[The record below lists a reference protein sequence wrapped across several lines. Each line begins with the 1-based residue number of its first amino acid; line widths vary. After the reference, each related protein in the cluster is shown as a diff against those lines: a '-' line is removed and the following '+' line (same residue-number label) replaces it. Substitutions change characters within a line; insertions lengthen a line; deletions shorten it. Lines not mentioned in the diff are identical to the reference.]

1 VTARYDD
8 GAVATFHRGWGW
20 NAAGLALVAA
30 ATTRRQR
37 NQPEGTM
44 MSSGQTLP
52 SDGPDRVLPGQQD
65 QHRQL
70 RRALAALALPAFF
83 VIGFVL
89 CYTSALQ
96 APVPHGVPVA
106 VAGPAA
112 QTARLRDGLARAVG
126 PAFDVR
132 AVPAPAAAAREVRD
146 QDLDGAYVPA
156 ARPGG
161 TATVIVA
168 AAAGD
173 SVTSAVE
180 SLFRAVAAKQGAPLA
195 VRDVRPLPAGD
206 ASGLSLFFFMVACTL
221 GGFLAVTATGLAAP
235 ALRPRYRW
243 PLFLA
248 VVVAAPVL
256 AYLLAG
262 PGLGAIGGQPGA
274 VVALLGAGALYVLA
288 ITMITRGLQLI
299 LGVIGTLFAG
309 LTVFVLLGFPS
320 SGDSIQGPMLP
331 AFWHVL
337 NRFWIGASA
346 SDAFRGIVY
355 FGGQGAGT
363 GVLKLL
369 GWLAVGVVLL
379 ALGWF
384 KRQRGRQE
392 VTPAGTDAAEEPER
406 SPANS

>member
-1 VTARYDD
+1 
-8 GAVATFHRGWGW
+8 
-20 NAAGLALVAA
+20 
-30 ATTRRQR
+30 
-37 NQPEGTM
+37 
-44 MSSGQTLP
+44 MSSISIIGLGT
-52 SDGPDRVLPGQQD
+52 RVLPARPD
-65 QHRQL
+65 QRRQL
-70 RRALAALALPAFF
+70 RLALAALALPAFF
-83 VIGFVL
+83 VTGFTL

-96 APVPHGVPVA
+96 APAPHGVPVA

-112 QTARLRDGLARAVG
+112 QTARLRDGLARAAG
-126 PAFDVR
+126 PAFDVQ
-132 AVPAPAAAAREVRD
+132 AAPAPAAAAREVRG

-156 ARPGG
+156 AQPGG

-168 AAAGD
+168 AASGNA
-173 SVTSAVE
+173 VTSAVE
-180 SLFRAVAAKQGAPLA
+180 SLFRAVAARQGASLA

-206 ASGLSLFFFMVACTL
+206 TGGLSLFFFMIACTL

-243 PLFLA
+243 PLFGA
-248 VVVAAPVL
+248 VAITTPVL

-262 PGLGAIGGQPGA
+262 PDLGAIGEPAGA
-274 VVALLGAGALYVLA
+274 VVALLGTGALYVLI
-288 ITMITRGLQLI
+288 ITMIARGLQLV
-299 LGVIGTLFAG
+299 LGVIGMLFAG
-309 LTVFVLLGFPS
+309 FSVFVLLNFPS
-320 SGDSIQGPMLP
+320 SGDSLPGPMLP

-369 GWLAVGVVLL
+369 GWLAVGAVLL

-384 KRQRGRQE
+384 KLQRGRQE
-392 VTPAGTDAAEEPER
+392 VTPAGTGAAEQPER
-406 SPANS
+406 ASASA

>member
-1 VTARYDD
+1 
-8 GAVATFHRGWGW
+8 
-20 NAAGLALVAA
+20 
-30 ATTRRQR
+30 
-37 NQPEGTM
+37 

-52 SDGPDRVLPGQQD
+52 SVDSGHVLPAQQS

-70 RRALAALALPAFF
+70 RLALAALALPAFF
-83 VIGFVL
+83 VIGFTL

-96 APVPHGVPVA
+96 APAPHGVPVA

-112 QTARLRDGLARAVG
+112 QTAPLRDGLARAAG
-126 PAFDVR
+126 PAFDVQ
-132 AVPAPAAAAREVRD
+132 AALSPAAAASAVARE
-146 QDLDGAYVPA
+146 DLDGAYVPA

-168 AAAGD
+168 TASGN
-173 SVTSAVE
+173 SVTAAVE
-180 SLFRAVAAKQGAPLA
+180 SLFRAVAARQGAPLA

-206 ASGLSLFFFMVACTL
+206 GSGLSLFFFMVACTL

-248 VVVAAPVL
+248 VAVATPVL
-256 AYLLAG
+256 AWLLAG
-262 PGLGAIGGQPGA
+262 PGLGAIGGPAGA
-274 VVALLGAGALYVLA
+274 VVALLGTGALYVLA
-288 ITMITRGLQLI
+288 VTMITRGLQLI

-309 LTVFVLLGFPS
+309 LAVFVLLNFPS

-331 AFWHVL
+331 TFWHVL
-337 NRFWIGASA
+337 NRFWIGAAA
-346 SDAFRGIVY
+346 SDAFRGILY

-369 GWLAVGVVLL
+369 DWLAVGVVLL

-384 KRQRGRQE
+384 KLQRGRQE
-392 VTPAGTDAAEEPER
+392 VTSDER
-406 SPANS
+406 SAA